1 MATVTWDT
9 SGNTLISN
17 IRARRAKGLME
28 CMFEEFAYGDGDIS
42 SIKTLSKM
50 MIYTVKRREK
60 NYKNNKQSNSSQSIP
75 AARISAIS

>member
-1 MATVTWDT
+1 
-9 SGNTLISN
+9 
-17 IRARRAKGLME
+17 ME

-60 NYKNNKQSNSSQSIP
+60 NYKNNKQSNSS
-75 AARISAIS
+75 